1 MRFNAGDRIEVTTNT
16 LGVAPRQGSV
26 LEVTAAGG
34 LRVRWDDGHES
45 VYMPGSNCRV
55 VTPAADEVSSPVR
68 LGCHIEVTLVEDDHQ
83 CTATA
88 RVVTSTGVMEGEG
101 VARLKPGDLQVP
113 RIGEELALGRA
124 LKMLSERLLST
135 AATDISEHLSSQSHL
150 VS

>member
-26 LEVTAAGG
+26 LESTSAGG

-45 VYMPGSNCRV
+45 MYMPGSNCRV
-55 VTPAADEVSSPVR
+55 VTPSGADAGSPIR
-68 LGCHIEVTLVEDDHQ
+68 LGCHIDVTLIEDDHQ

-88 RVVTSTGVMEGEG
+88 KVVTSTGVMEGEG
-101 VARLKPGDLQVP
+101 IARLKPGDAQVP

-135 AATDISEHLSSQSHL
+135 AATEISEHRSSQGHL